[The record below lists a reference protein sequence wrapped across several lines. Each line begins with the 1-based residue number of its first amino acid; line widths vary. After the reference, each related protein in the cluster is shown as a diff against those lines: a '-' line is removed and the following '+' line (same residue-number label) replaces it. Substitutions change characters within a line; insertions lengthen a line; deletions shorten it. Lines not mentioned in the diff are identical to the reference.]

1 MPLIKHDG
9 LADDP
14 WVSLGDDDVLPGN
27 APIIV
32 SVERWR
38 AERDVLVGRGGA
50 LGIRLAAED
59 SPAEIAA
66 DLERFQLVA
75 LDFPKFTDGRAYS
88 TARLL
93 RERYGFKGEVRATGQ
108 VLRDQLLFMWRC
120 GFDAFEVAGKNA
132 DEDALEGWR
141 TAMGELGVSY
151 QTAADRRLPA
161 HALRRRR
168 ARETAAAAGETV
180 AHPGK
185 PEVAEAGTYSAG

>member
-9 LADDP
+9 LTDDP
-14 WVSLGDDDVLPGN
+14 WVSLDDDAGLPGN

-32 SVERWR
+32 SLERWR
-38 AERDVLVGRGGA
+38 AERDALIRRGGK
-50 LGIRLAAED
+50 LGIRLAAD
-59 SPAEIAA
+59 QSPDEIAG
-66 DLERFQLVA
+66 DLDRFEVVA
-75 LDFPKFTDGRAYS
+75 LHFPKFTDGRAYS

-120 GFDAFEVAGKNA
+120 GFDAFEVAGGLS
-132 DEDALEGWR
+132 DTDALDGWR
-141 TAMGELGVSY
+141 KAMGELGVSY

-168 ARETAAAAGETV
+168 AREAAAAPK
-180 AHPGK
+180 AQPGK
-185 PEVAEAGTYSAG
+185 PENAQSEASVAG